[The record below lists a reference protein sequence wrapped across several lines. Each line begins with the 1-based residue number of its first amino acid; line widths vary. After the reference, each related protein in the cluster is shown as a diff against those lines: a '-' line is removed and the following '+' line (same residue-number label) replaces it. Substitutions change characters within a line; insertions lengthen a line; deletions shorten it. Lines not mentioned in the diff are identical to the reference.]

1 MYINRIGI
9 ELPVESSKLLWKI
22 GHGSAQVPRAEFV
35 HGQLLSPI
43 IFRVVR
49 GFTRV
54 AQVLVVQL
62 L

>member
-22 GHGSAQVPRAEFV
+22 GHGSAQVPRAEC
-35 HGQLLSPI
+35 GQLLSPI
-43 IFRVVR
+43 SFRVVR